1 MCAQN
6 GRIIR
11 VKMVLS
17 RKMRGFNCAI
27 IHTTRGGVVQMRMK
41 CNAMQEIKL
50 GNSMGRQSQ
59 GESV

>member
-27 IHTTRGGVVQMRMK
+27 IHRIRGGVVQMRMK

-50 GNSMGRQSQ
+50 G
-59 GESV
+59 